1 VTLVLLTPIGLDAGC
16 WEGMALAHDSVA
28 KHTFPG
34 FGGRERAREQPTMAS
49 LADEVAASY
58 EPPLDL
64 VGVSLGGMV
73 AQHVTIVCC
82 TGANADPATMHARA
96 EAAERD
102 GMAGVL
108 QETLERWFTPGF
120 LASQPEHPGVAYAR
134 RTLLALDPACF
145 ADGWRAI
152 AGHDAREHLAQI
164 AVPTTALAGSS
175 DAASAIS
182 RSREIAD
189 RVPGGRFVEIDGPHM
204 MQLEHPL
211 ELDREIA
218 EHLSWAARSA

>member
-1 VTLVLLTPIGLDAGC
+1 MTLVLLTPIGLDAGC

-73 AQHVTIVCC
+73 AQHVTIRHQARVRSLMVCC

-120 LASQPEHPGVAYAR
+120 LSSQPEHSGVAYAR
-134 RTLLALDPACF
+134 RTLLKREVLPEHVAAAVAALTSGD
-145 ADGWRAI
+145 
-152 AGHDAREHLAQI
+152 LTL
-164 AVPTTALAGSS
+164 TTGLHIPVDSGV
-175 DAASAIS
+175 AAAFL
-182 RSREIAD
+182 R
-189 RVPGGRFVEIDGPHM
+189 
-204 MQLEHPL
+204 
-211 ELDREIA
+211 
-218 EHLSWAARSA
+218 